1 MTMPLN
7 FTLDRTPVTMISPER
22 FKGLRSPAP
31 RPSAPSLLLESMP
44 SLLLESMPS
53 LLLESMPGVALG
65 MLEALSPQERRSRV
79 VVTTNPCPEYAADVW
94 DLGLA
99 VLLIGNPSPE
109 QITRAIDDA
118 ANGRRYR
125 QPAAFES
132 SLIPS
137 ERAILRFLPQGT
149 CNKRIASRLGLSDRT
164 VRNRLVDIGEKLH
177 LENRTQIAMYY
188 AGQWQWLE
196 RYRALMPGI
205 GATPETFGLNPN

>member
-7 FTLDRTPVTMISPER
+7 FTLDRTPNTIISPER
-22 FKGLRSPAP
+22 FKGLRPPAS
-31 RPSAPSLLLESMP
+31 RPAAPSLMLEPMP
-44 SLLLESMPS
+44 SLLLEP
-53 LLLESMPGVALG
+53 MPGVALE
-65 MLEALSPQERRSRV
+65 MLEALSPQERRNRV

-99 VLLIGNPSPE
+99 VLLIGKPAPA
-109 QITRAIDDA
+109 QIDQALIEA

-149 CNKRIASRLGLSDRT
+149 CNKRIATRLGLSDRT

-196 RYRALMPGI
+196 RYRALMP
-205 GATPETFGLNPN
+205 AQTDTAQPESFGLNPN